1 MMVATATIEL
11 RHEHQKAAM
20 TPQIQR
26 ALSHGHAIDI
36 TTTGRVTHEPRR
48 IEIVFHNLDGRIY
61 ISGIP
66 NASHQRAWLR
76 NLAADPSMTFHLKG
90 PVTADL
96 PATAR
101 VISDPAERRPIIE
114 RIARIWNRDPETM
127 QAFSPLIEVSI
138 EGYVPAAAAA

>member
-1 MMVATATIEL
+1 
-11 RHEHQKAAM
+11 M

-48 IEIVFHNLDGRIY
+48 IEIVFHNLDGRIF
-61 ISGIP
+61 ISGVP
-66 NASHQRAWLR
+66 NPSHQRAWLL
-76 NLAADPSMTFHLKG
+76 NLAADPSMIFHLKG

-101 VISDPAERRPIIE
+101 VIGDPAERRPIIE

-127 QAFSPLIEVSI
+127 QAYSPLIEVSI
-138 EGYVPAAAAA
+138 DGYAPASVAA